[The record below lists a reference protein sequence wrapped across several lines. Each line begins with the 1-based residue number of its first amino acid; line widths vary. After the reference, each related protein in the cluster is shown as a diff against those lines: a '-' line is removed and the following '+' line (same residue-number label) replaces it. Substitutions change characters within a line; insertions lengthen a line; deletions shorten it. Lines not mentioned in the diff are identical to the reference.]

1 MKRRTLLTGAGALA
15 LAQGLS
21 ACGGQTADAPRI
33 RLLQNSLPSLLL
45 RQFRAE
51 PGVPSNLVIDD
62 AAQLADLFRQLQQW
76 QQVPA
81 APRESGLGGWFG
93 GGGVSPRAD
102 LVTLGDYWLTA
113 AIQQQLI
120 QPLPATELAG
130 WESVPVPWQQIT
142 QRHTD
147 GQLDPQG
154 AFWGAPYRWGSLM
167 MVYRQRPFRELD
179 WQPRQWSDLWRPEL
193 QGHIA
198 LPDHPR
204 LVLGLALKRLTDRF
218 TVEDLDQV
226 TDLSTTLAA
235 LHQQVRVYT
244 SDAYLQPLAIDQLW
258 LAVGWSTDI
267 LPALARHRQL
277 AAVAPTEGTVLTTD
291 LWVRPAEPGANGTN
305 GDAIAA
311 LSPLMQQWIEFYWQ
325 LPVATALSTSTAG
338 AAPQFAEM
346 PEADRPNALQGNLP
360 QLLPPDLINRSEF
373 LPPLPAAVE
382 ADYLDRWRNL
392 RTHTQPSSGFGV
404 FPQAKLPM

>member
-21 ACGGQTADAPRI
+21 ACGGQTEDAPRI
-33 RLLQNSLPSLLL
+33 RLLQDSLPSLLL
-45 RQFRAE
+45 RQFRSE
-51 PGVPSNLVIDD
+51 PGVPRNLVIDD
-62 AAQLADLFRQLQQW
+62 AAQLADLFRLLQQW
-76 QQVPA
+76 QQAPA

-93 GGGVSPRAD
+93 GNGTSPRAD

-113 AIQQQLI
+113 AIQQGLI
-120 QPLPATELAG
+120 QPLPATDLAG
-130 WESVPVPWQQIT
+130 WESVPAPWQQIA
-142 QRHTD
+142 QRNPD
-147 GQLDPQG
+147 GLVDPEG
-154 AFWGAPYRWGSLM
+154 DFWGAPYRWGSLM
-167 MVYRQRPFRELD
+167 MVYRQRPFQDLG
-179 WQPRQWSDLWRPEL
+179 WQPQQWSDLWRPEL

-226 TDLSTTLAA
+226 TDLSTTLED

-267 LPALARHRQL
+267 LPALARYRQL

-291 LWVRPAEPGANGTN
+291 LWVRPAANEANGTN
-305 GDAIAA
+305 GAAIAA

-325 LPVATALSTSTAG
+325 LPVATALSSSTAA
-338 AAPQFAEM
+338 AAPQFAGM
-346 PEADRPNALQGNLP
+346 PETELPNALQGELP
-360 QLLPPDLINRSEF
+360 QLLPPDLIDRSEF
-373 LPPLPAAVE
+373 LAPLEATVE

-392 RTHTQPSSGFGV
+392 RT
-404 FPQAKLPM
+404 